1 MPTDSYLAYLGV
13 SAALIL
19 APGPSILLIVSNS
32 IAGGTQRGLATVAG
46 TSTAMIIQLAVAGGG
61 VTSLM
66 LLVSA
71 WLGYLQWAGIA
82 YLCWLGLRPWLQD
95 GGGNGQAVAAH
106 ARSAFGQG
114 FLVSLTNPTT
124 LLFFAAFLP
133 QFVDPAEPAA
143 PQTLL
148 LCTTFWAMA
157 LVFDS
162 GYAVLAG
169 RVRALF
175 DQPGHARLRSRIS
188 GAIMLAAG
196 VGLALAR
203 LL

>member
-1 MPTDSYLAYLGV
+1 MDSYLAYLAV

-32 IAGGTQRGLATVAG
+32 LAGGTRRGLTTVAG
-46 TSTAMIIQLAVAGGG
+46 TSAAMVIQLGVAGGG

-66 LLVSA
+66 LLLA
-71 WLGYLQWAGIA
+71 GWLGYLQWAGIA
-82 YLCWLGLRPWLQD
+82 YLCWLGVQTWRNA
-95 GGGNGQAVAAH
+95 GGTESQPVAAR

-133 QFVDPAEPAA
+133 QFVNPASAA
-143 PQTLL
+143 GPQALL
-148 LCTTFWAMA
+148 LCATFWAMA

-162 GYAVLAG
+162 GYAILAG
-169 RVRALF
+169 RVRGLF
-175 DQPGHARLRSRIS
+175 DRPGRARLRSRIS

-196 VGLALAR
+196 VGLAIAR
-203 LL
+203 W

>member
-32 IAGGTQRGLATVAG
+32 IAGGARRGLATVAG
-46 TSTAMIIQLAVAGGG
+46 TSAAMMIQLAVAGGG

-66 LLVSA
+66 LVLSA

-82 YLCWLGLRPWLQD
+82 YLCWLGLKSWRD
-95 GGGNGQAVAAH
+95 AGGATVAVAGPPAG
-106 ARSAFGQG
+106 SAFGQG
-114 FLVSLTNPTT
+114 FVVSLTNPTT

-133 QFVDPAEPAA
+133 QFVDPARSAGL
-143 PQTLL
+143 QTLV
-148 LCTTFWAMA
+148 LCASFWAMA

-169 RVRALF
+169 RVRGLF
-175 DQPGHARLRSRIS
+175 DKPGRERLRERIS
-188 GAIMLAAG
+188 SAIMLAAG
-196 VGLALAR
+196 VGLAMAR
-203 LL
+203 L

>member
-32 IAGGTQRGLATVAG
+32 IAGGARRGLATVAG
-46 TSTAMIIQLAVAGGG
+46 TSAAMMIQLAVAGGG

-66 LLVSA
+66 LVLSA

-82 YLCWLGLRPWLQD
+82 YLCWLGLKSWRD
-95 GGGNGQAVAAH
+95 AGGATVAVAGPPAG
-106 ARSAFGQG
+106 SAFGQG
-114 FLVSLTNPTT
+114 FVVSLTNPTT

-133 QFVDPAEPAA
+133 QFVDPARSAGL
-143 PQTLL
+143 QTLV
-148 LCTTFWAMA
+148 LCASFWAMA

-169 RVRALF
+169 RVRGLF
-175 DQPGHARLRSRIS
+175 DKPGRARLRERIS

-196 VGLALAR
+196 VGLAMAR
-203 LL
+203 L